1 MKIKKGD
8 KAPEFSLC
16 DTSGNEIS
24 LTELQEKEKGDTL
37 LLFFPLAFSEECTN
51 ELCTIRDNMKFY
63 KSFNAN
69 VVAISTDSFFTLRE
83 FKKSNNLNFI
93 LLSDYNKTVSTRYG
107 AFYEDYYGMKGVAKR
122 AAFIID
128 PDGMIKYAE
137 VLDDSDNQP
146 DFKAIQKALMS

>member
-1 MKIKKGD
+1 MKIKKED
-8 KAPEFSLC
+8 KAPDFSLS
-16 DTSGNEIS
+16 DTGGKEIS
-24 LTELQEKEKGDTL
+24 LNDLQKKGTGDTL
-37 LLFFPLAFSEECTN
+37 LLFFPLAFSGECTN

-63 KSFNAN
+63 KSFNTN

-93 LLSDYNKTVSTRYG
+93 LLSDYNKIVSTRYG
-107 AFYEDYYGMKGVAKR
+107 ALYEDYYGMKGVSKR

-128 PDGMIKYAE
+128 PDGIIKYAE